1 MKSFLKKNKNKSV
14 VLDIPLLME
23 NKILKKKLYL
33 VFIDAKYSKIRKKL
47 VKRPGFNNKIYKI
60 MKKNQLPL
68 ITKKKASDIIIKN
81 NFKKREIIKQINKI
95 KKNIQ

>member
-1 MKSFLKKNKNKSV
+1 MF
-14 VLDIPLLME
+14 
-23 NKILKKKLYL
+23 
-33 VFIDAKYSKIRKKL
+33 
-47 VKRPGFNNKIYKI
+47 IYKI

-81 NFKKREIIKQINKI
+81 NFQKREIIKQINKI